1 MLTFSFFRRAHI
13 KKVNSKK
20 ISRMAVTRVGRG
32 RSIEGI
38 LGKEGM
44 DKLGKLGMWV

>member
-1 MLTFSFFRRAHI
+1 MTKARSREMR
-13 KKVNSKK
+13 
-20 ISRMAVTRVGRG
+20 RMAMTRVGKG

-44 DKLGKLGMWV
+44 DRVGKLGMWV